1 VSAPAD
7 LLTGLLALVRE
18 AAQDGAAAAL
28 AAHVAAS
35 SSTARPRLTLEE
47 LAHLEG
53 GSRATIRRLVTEGG
67 PVHYLGA
74 SPRFDL
80 DEWRAWC
87 AERGRRGTKAAPSKH
102 EVIPGVM
109 LLSRRGGR

>member
-1 VSAPAD
+1 MSAPTD
-7 LLTGLLALVRE
+7 LFAGLLALIRDS
-18 AAQDGAAAAL
+18 ARDGAAAAL

-35 SSTARPRLTLEE
+35 PSTARPRLTLEE
-47 LAHLEG
+47 LAHLES
-53 GSRATIRRLVTEGG
+53 GSRATIRRLVAEGG

-87 AERGRRGTKAAPSKH
+87 AERGRRGTKAAPAKASGP
-102 EVIPGVM
+102 IAGVR
-109 LLSRRGGR
+109 LLSRRSK